1 MGGNRSLEEEIAAL
15 VRAEFAGIVAGLE
28 GDREEYRRRLDL
40 KEGARRALEDAET
53 EVRRLHSERIELKE
67 RFWEAY
73 YGKGEVP
80 FSEVETEPKSL
91 GRAIERAERA
101 LRQARVDF
109 ERADF
114 DEAAEEAALK
124 ERADTTLEKVDY
136 RVGELQEAL
145 GKLLSGVW
153 REAKESDRALR
164 NELEGAPPSEAE
176 GQVEPEEGVKKLPEP
191 STAGLAPQTPA
202 RRPWWLRML
211 RA

>member
-1 MGGNRSLEEEIAAL
+1 MGGNKSLEEEIATL
-15 VRAEFAGIVAGLE
+15 VLAEFAAIVASLE
-28 GDREEYRRRLDL
+28 GEREEYRRRLDL

-53 EVRRLHSERIELKE
+53 EARRLHAERVELKE

-80 FSEVETEPKSL
+80 FSEPKSL

-101 LRQARVDF
+101 LRKARADF

-124 ERADTTLEKVDY
+124 ERADTTLEKVDH

-164 NELEGAPPSEAE
+164 DEFERAHFAGEAE
-176 GQVEPEEGVKKLPEP
+176 GQVEPEEGVKLPEP
-191 STAGLAPQTPA
+191 SAADPAPQTTA

-211 RA
+211 GA